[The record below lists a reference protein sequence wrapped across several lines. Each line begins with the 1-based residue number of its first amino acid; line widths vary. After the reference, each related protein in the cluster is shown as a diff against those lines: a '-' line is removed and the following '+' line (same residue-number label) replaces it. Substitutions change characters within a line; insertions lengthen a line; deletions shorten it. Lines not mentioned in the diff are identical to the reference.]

1 MAISTYPNM
10 GGATNNTNAATFI
23 PEIWSDEIRA
33 AYEKNL
39 ILANLVKKMG
49 MTGKKGDTIHIP
61 APIRG
66 SAHVKAQDT
75 AVTLQNATEGE
86 VQIVINKHY
95 EYSRIIE
102 DITETQALSS
112 LRNFYTSDAGY
123 ALSRQVD
130 DDLFGLGKSLGNGNG
145 ANWYTSAAFFCDS
158 VNGLTAYAGDDV
170 QVADVFTDACF
181 RGLIQKQDD
190 ADVPMDNRSF
200 VIPPSL
206 RNAIMGI
213 DRYVSSDFVGGA
225 TVQNGKIGNLY
236 GVDVFVS
243 SNCPVTETAAA
254 NAAGGA
260 VKAALLV
267 HQDTMILAEQQ
278 SVRSQTQYKQEY
290 LGTLYTAD
298 TLYGVK
304 TYRPDSGFVLAV
316 NA

>member
-1 MAISTYPNM
+1 MATSTFPAT
-10 GGATNNTNAATFI
+10 GGFVDNTSAATFV

-39 ILANLVKKMG
+39 ILANLVKKMS
-49 MTGKKGDTIHIP
+49 MSGKKGDTIHIP

-66 SAHVKAQDT
+66 AAYAKAENT
-75 AVTLQNATEGE
+75 AVTVQNNTESE
-86 VQIVINKHY
+86 VQVVVDKHY

-102 DITETQALSS
+102 DITEVQALAS
-112 LRNFYTSDAGY
+112 LRNFYTGDAGY

-130 DDLFGLGKSLGNGNG
+130 NDLFQLGKSLGDGDGSDWTNTAVFYND
-145 ANWYTSAAFFCDS
+145 AST
-158 VNGLTAYAGDDV
+158 GLTAYAADTV
-170 QVADVFTDACF
+170 AAADVFTDAGF
-181 RGLIQKQDD
+181 RALIQKQDD
-190 ADVPMDNRSF
+190 ADVPMDNRAF

-236 GVDVFVS
+236 GIDVYVS
-243 SNCPVTETAAA
+243 SNCPIIEAAA
-254 NAAGGA
+254 DNAAGGD
-260 VKAALLV
+260 VKAAMLI
-267 HQDTMILAEQQ
+267 HQDTLILAEQV
-278 SVRSQTQYKQEY
+278 SVRSQTQYKQEF

-304 TYRPDSGFVLAV
+304 TYRPDSGFIMAV
-316 NA
+316 NG

>member
-1 MAISTYPNM
+1 MTISTYPNM
-10 GGATNNTNAATFI
+10 AGATNNTNAATFI

-86 VQIVINKHY
+86 VQIIINKHY

-130 DDLFGLGKSLGNGNG
+130 DDLFGLGKHLGDGTG
-145 ANWYTSAAFFCDS
+145 ANWNTSAAFFCDAT
-158 VNGLTAYAGDDV
+158 NGLTAYAGDDV
-170 QVADVFTDACF
+170 TTADLFTDSCF

-190 ADVPMDNRSF
+190 ADVPMDNRAF

-206 RNAIMGI
+206 RNTIMGI
-213 DRYVSSDFVGGA
+213 DRYVSSDFVSGQ

-236 GVDVFVS
+236 GIDVFVS

-254 NAAGGA
+254 NAAGGEI
-260 VKAALLV
+260 KAALLV

>member
-1 MAISTYPNM
+1 MATSTFPAT
-10 GGATNNTNAATFI
+10 GGFVDNTSAATFV

-39 ILANLVKKMG
+39 ILANLVKKMS
-49 MTGKKGDTIHIP
+49 MSGKKGDTIHIP

-66 SAHVKAQDT
+66 AAYAKAENT
-75 AVTLQNATEGE
+75 AVTVQNNTESE
-86 VQIVINKHY
+86 VQVVVDKHY

-102 DITETQALSS
+102 DITEVQALAS
-112 LRNFYTSDAGY
+112 LRNFYTGDAGY

-130 DDLFGLGKSLGNGNG
+130 NDLFQLGKSLGDGDGSDWTNTAVYYND
-145 ANWYTSAAFFCDS
+145 AST
-158 VNGLTAYAGDDV
+158 GLTAYAADTV
-170 QVADVFTDACF
+170 AAADVFTDAGF
-181 RGLIQKQDD
+181 RALIQKQDD
-190 ADVPMDNRSF
+190 ADVPMDNRAF

-236 GVDVFVS
+236 GIDVYVS
-243 SNCPVTETAAA
+243 SNCPIIETAAD
-254 NAAGGA
+254 NSAGGD
-260 VKAALLV
+260 VKAAMLI
-267 HQDTMILAEQQ
+267 HQDTLILAEQV
-278 SVRSQTQYKQEY
+278 SVRSQTQYKQEF

-304 TYRPDSGFVLAV
+304 AYRPDSGFVLAV
-316 NA
+316 NG